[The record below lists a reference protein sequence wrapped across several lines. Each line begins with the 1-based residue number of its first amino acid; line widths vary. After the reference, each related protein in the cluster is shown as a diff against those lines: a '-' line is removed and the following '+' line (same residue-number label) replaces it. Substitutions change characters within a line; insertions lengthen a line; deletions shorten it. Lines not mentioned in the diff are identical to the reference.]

1 MSSNTYGS
9 YGLREERLNDT
20 LGIKIKF
27 DNLFINLYD
36 NWTLYHHPH
45 QQILTRILDFDCS
58 NVTTL
63 ENNIRKK
70 WSKDLPHVNIV
81 LEKYKDADEFF
92 NLTQLLEKF
101 DNENYFGLLVDWKR
115 KNEKDYPWLNRVP
128 IRREKFLCKS
138 PRETIRG

>member
-1 MSSNTYGS
+1 M
-9 YGLREERLNDT
+9 
-20 LGIKIKF
+20 
-27 DNLFINLYD
+27 
-36 NWTLYHHPH
+36 
-45 QQILTRILDFDCS
+45 
-58 NVTTL
+58 TTL

-92 NLTQLLEKF
+92 NLIQLLEKF

-128 IRREKFLCKS
+128 IRHEKFLCKS